1 MKFVIHFEEQIPGG
15 HSESGTQLLFS
26 FLTVPLTH
34 RQPPVV
40 GHVQTGP
47 IPWKL
52 HFTFGLQ
59 QVGGQI
65 PSPHMLGVSFCP
77 HIIGKTFASIQTT
90 IATRT

>member
-1 MKFVIHFEEQIPGG
+1 MELYGI
-15 HSESGTQLLFS
+15 L
-26 FLTVPLTH
+26 
-34 RQPPVV
+34 
-40 GHVQTGP
+40 TGP

-77 HIIGKTFASIQTT
+77 HIIGKTFASISVPEKQFSG
-90 IATRT
+90 